1 MLLHHS
7 SVGVGFMTVT
17 KHILIRNL
25 PRQRKLFKSADDEVD
40 ALDAISNQMEL
51 LLNVINDCKG
61 YWCVGSGLEKDD
73 DLTAHQ
79 KFMANF
85 YFVHFIISQN
95 RDMCCEKAVQHML
108 LCGVK
113 TGLRNWYLDFGNIK
127 EI

>member
-1 MLLHHS
+1 VLLHCS
-7 SVGVGFMTVT
+7 RVGLFLTVT
-17 KHILIRNL
+17 KYIHIGKSTEAK
-25 PRQRKLFKSADDEVD
+25 KLFKPADDEVD

-61 YWCVGSGLEKDD
+61 YWCVVSGLEKDD
-73 DLTAHQ
+73 DLPAHQ